1 MAALLVSVAVF
12 GQKSKRTSANN
23 YLEYRELDRAKEAI
37 DPCIT
42 HESTM
47 NEAKTWYFRGLIY
60 QAIYETKEEKYKSLH
75 PDPLLVAYESF
86 VKCKE
91 LDEKNYHTE
100 DANRILNVQS
110 VHFFNHG
117 VSSLQAKDF
126 ETAMPKFK
134 MALSVAEEPY
144 STLMNDTLKM
154 SSTYYLGWCN
164 ASLKNY
170 DEAEKYYL
178 KAAAMAKALKQN
190 EHLASFAKLS
200 NMYHDLENYDK
211 QLEMINLGRKSL
223 EDEMAFVI
231 DEANIYLATG
241 ETDKAVEPLKKAVKD
256 DPANYSAHFAL
267 GSIVEQLAKKIDDS
281 GVDPEAA
288 KLLEES
294 RQAYRTSIEKAN
306 DAIANL
312 KKESKS
318 YDKDLAAINSSKF
331 DATYSLGASYF
342 NVGVKKNEAANLI
355 DDLKKF
361 EVARVAADKVFD
373 DALPILEQAFILN
386 PDDPQLLVSLKQ
398 LYYRKMAKDDSYK
411 AKYDDIIA
419 RMK

>member
-1 MAALLVSVAVF
+1 
-12 GQKSKRTSANN
+12 
-23 YLEYRELDRAKEAI
+23 
-37 DPCIT
+37 
-42 HESTM
+42 
-47 NEAKTWYFRGLIY
+47 
-60 QAIYETKEEKYKSLH
+60 
-75 PDPLLVAYESF
+75 
-86 VKCKE
+86 
-91 LDEKNYHTE
+91 
-100 DANRILNVQS
+100 
-110 VHFFNHG
+110 
-117 VSSLQAKDF
+117 
-126 ETAMPKFK
+126 
-134 MALSVAEEPY
+134 
-144 STLMNDTLKM
+144 
-154 SSTYYLGWCN
+154 
-164 ASLKNY
+164 
-170 DEAEKYYL
+170 
-178 KAAAMAKALKQN
+178 
-190 EHLASFAKLS
+190 
-200 NMYHDLENYDK
+200 
-211 QLEMINLGRKSL
+211 
-223 EDEMAFVI
+223 
-231 DEANIYLATG
+231 
-241 ETDKAVEPLKKAVKD
+241 
-256 DPANYSAHFAL
+256 
-267 GSIVEQLAKKIDDS
+267 
-281 GVDPEAA
+281 
-288 KLLEES
+288 LLEES